1 MTVGLFFPLPEHL
14 AKEFP
19 SLGEEDDSPCHVTF
33 LCVGEGPSPGD
44 VPRFL
49 DVVRS
54 EVENWPWRMTAT
66 LMGLEYFHNPEHTVA
81 YNRVSFYS
89 DMAPLRVSLIHALE
103 ANGFTVE
110 DSHPLD
116 YNPHATLAY
125 LTPGDTY
132 EGDVPTG
139 SWTFNT
145 VEVWGLGDDPV
156 ELPMGEMAGRVAMA
170 VRVAAR
176 YKKKT
181 KDEEGN
187 VHYEY
192 SEKQISHRNH
202 GKADKVEHLRKNISD
217 LRAKVRSD
225 LKAGLE

>member
-1 MTVGLFFPLPEHL
+1 MTVGLFFPLPEYL

-19 SLGEEDDSPCHVTF
+19 SLGDEDDSPHHVTF
-33 LCVGEGPSPGD
+33 LYVGDGPSPED
-44 VPRFL
+44 TPRFL
-49 DVVRS
+49 DVIRA
-54 EVENWPWRMTAT
+54 EVQNWPWRITAA

-81 YNRVSFYS
+81 YDRVSFYN
-89 DMAPLRVSLIHALE
+89 DMMPLRVSMRHALE
-103 ANGFTVE
+103 ANGFTIE
-110 DSHPLD
+110 DSYPLA

-125 LTPGDTY
+125 MTPGDTY
-132 EGDVPTG
+132 TGVVPRG
-139 SWTFNT
+139 SWTLNT
-145 VEVWGLGDDPV
+145 VEVWGLEDGPV
-156 ELPMGEMAGRVAMA
+156 EFPLGKMAVRVAMA
-170 VRVAAR
+170 VRIAAR

-225 LKAGLE
+225 LKAGL